1 MMRRILA
8 VAVGLLSFAGL
19 AASQAFTFSQKNS
32 YSVGTAPGVIVTADF
47 NGDGKADLATM
58 DIVGFTVSVLMGNG
72 DGTFRALA
80 AYSLP
85 CQPVHM
91 TVGDFV
97 KDGKPDL
104 LIVCIA
110 SSSIYVLPGRGDG
123 TFGQARSTMAPVNVL
138 GFLDY
143 LRPGIGDFNG
153 DGLLDIAFL
162 SFDVAAAASSP
173 ISGSLYVMLG
183 RNDGTFGAAQL
194 VPNAT
199 GASVSVGDFN
209 KDGKVDLVVSSPA
222 NLTLQAVSGKPP
234 TAGPVAILL
243 GNGDGTF
250 RGGATYNLT
259 FGPGPVTVGDVNGD
273 GMPDLVVNGLGGG
286 LAVLT
291 GKGDG
296 TFTPSYGQTVLG
308 NGSVGLPVLAAFRG
322 TKTPDIALPMAFCCQ
337 GSVDFL
343 PANGDGTF
351 TSLAQVSTG
360 ITSTSVVAGDFDGDG
375 RPDLAAVSFPLELIS
390 LQNLMN
396 YVFHTGG
403 PGPQPPGGVKI
414 LLNTIATPLGLE
426 NAASFSAGALA
437 PESIASVFGAG
448 FSTTKGSAT
457 TLPLPMLLNGA
468 AVNVQD
474 ALGVMRPAPLFYVSP
489 TQINFEIPA
498 GTAVGNA
505 TLSVV
510 TSSTNF
516 SGTLKIVSVA
526 PGVFTLN
533 PGGLAA
539 ALLLRVHADATQSV
553 ENVYQVDPTTG
564 SVVGLPIDLGPDT
577 EQVYLLIY
585 GTGVRNAK
593 IVTATVGGATVP
605 VLFAG
610 AQGTYVGEDQINVG
624 PLPRSLAGQGK
635 VNVTIVADGAAAN
648 TINLTFQ

>member
-1 MMRRILA
+1 MRRVLA
-8 VAVGLLSFAGL
+8 VAVTVLSFAGL
-19 AASQAFTFSQKNS
+19 AASQSFTFSQKNS
-32 YSVGTAPGVIVTADF
+32 YSVGTAPGVIVSADF

-58 DIVGFTVSVLMGNG
+58 DIVSFTVSVMMGNG

-91 TVGDFV
+91 TVADFV

-110 SSSIYVLPGRGDG
+110 SPSIYVLPGRGDG
-123 TFGQARSTMAPVNVL
+123 TFGQAIATTAPVSVL

-143 LRPGIGDFNG
+143 LRLGIGDFNG
-153 DGLLDIAFL
+153 DGLLDIVFL
-162 SFDVAAAASSP
+162 SFDVAAAATSP

-183 RNDGTFGAAQL
+183 HNDGTFGAAQL
-194 VPNAT
+194 VPNVT
-199 GASVSVGDFN
+199 GASVSIGDFN

-234 TAGPVAILL
+234 TAGPVTILL

-250 RGGATYNLT
+250 RAGASYNLT

-273 GMPDLVVNGLGGG
+273 GIQDLVVNGLGGG

-296 TFTPSYGQTVLG
+296 TFAQSYSQTVLG

-322 TKTPDIALPMAFCCQ
+322 TRTPDIALPMAFCCQ

-343 PANGDGTF
+343 PGNGDGTF
-351 TSLAQVSTG
+351 ASLAQVSTG
-360 ITSTSVVAGDFDGDG
+360 IASTSVVAGDFDGDG
-375 RPDLAAVSFPLELIS
+375 RPDLAAVSFPLDLIS
-390 LQNLMN
+390 LRNLMN

-403 PGPQPPGGVKI
+403 PGPQPAGSVTI

-426 NAASFSAGALA
+426 NAASFSIGSLA

-448 FSTTKGSAT
+448 FATTKGSAT

-498 GTAVGNA
+498 GTAAGNA

-516 SGTLKIVSVA
+516 SATLKIVSVA

-533 PGGLAA
+533 GLGGLAA
-539 ALLLRVHADATQSV
+539 ALVLRVHADGTQSV
-553 ENVYQVDPTTG
+553 ENVYQVDPLTG
-564 SVVGLPIDLGPDT
+564 SVFGLPIDLGPDT

-585 GTGVRNAK
+585 GTGVRNAQS
-593 IVTATVGGATVP
+593 VTATVGGATVP

-635 VNVTIVADGAAAN
+635 VNVTLTADGIAAN
-648 TINLTFQ
+648 TTNLTFK